1 MRILGIYITD
11 DLIRM
16 GLLNDA
22 DKQPAVKEYQSTSA
36 SLKAT
41 LKKNNIQP
49 DRVILYI
56 PRTVVSMRFLRIPSV
71 NDAEVAQMVSLDQS
85 ASFPFKPEEL
95 IFSHTVVAKH
105 KDGYST
111 VLLAAVQKDVISRM
125 TATLKAA
132 GLAPDEISVSTI
144 SVFNQ
149 LRSTV
154 KFNKSTFVVNAD
166 KGFADLFFIKDEQ
179 LLFSRAV
186 SEDELA
192 EGVEQTARILQESG
206 ERIDVVI
213 RDSVVPVVNG
223 LLTLNKSGN
232 LAIDLLPLEHRERK
246 KREER
251 KRALVYLVT
260 LFLLNCAIVANIVFM
275 KVKAQDAYLSMIR
288 KEISRI
294 ELDAQDV
301 QKKMRK
307 AQILLES
314 STSGRIIL
322 GLLSEL
328 YRTAPDQVVL
338 SSLDIS
344 GKISQGSIIMVG
356 QAPGSESVLKFAN
369 SMKAGGFIK
378 KAEVNYITRRAMSGG
393 QSVDFEIRAGF

>member
-49 DRVILYI
+49 DHVILYI

-85 ASFPFKPEEL
+85 ASFPLKPEEL
-95 IFSHTVVAKH
+95 IFGHAVVAKD

-111 VLLAAVQKDVISRM
+111 VMVVAVQKDVVSRM
-125 TATLKAA
+125 IATLKAA
-132 GLAPDEISVSTI
+132 GLAPDEISVSTV

-154 KFNKSTFVVNAD
+154 KFNKNTLVVNAD
-166 KGFADLFFIKDEQ
+166 KGFADVFFIKDEQ

-186 SEDELA
+186 SEDARAKE
-192 EGVEQTARILQESG
+192 VEQTARILQESG

-213 RDSVVPVVNG
+213 RDSAVPVVKG
-223 LLTLNKSGN
+223 LLTLHKSGN
-232 LAIDLLPLEHRERK
+232 LEIDLLPQEHRERK

-260 LFLLNCAIVANIVFM
+260 LILLNCAIVANIVFM
-275 KVKAQDAYLSMIR
+275 KVKAQDAYLHMIR
-288 KEISRI
+288 KETAKI

-314 STSGRIIL
+314 SASGKVIL

-328 YRTAPDQVVL
+328 YRTAPAGVLL

-344 GKISQGSIIMVG
+344 GKSSQGTIIMVG
-356 QAPGSESVLKFAN
+356 QAPGSESVLKFVN

-378 KAEVNYITRRAMSGG
+378 KAEVNYITKRAMAGG
-393 QSVDFEIRAGF
+393 QLVDFEIRAGF